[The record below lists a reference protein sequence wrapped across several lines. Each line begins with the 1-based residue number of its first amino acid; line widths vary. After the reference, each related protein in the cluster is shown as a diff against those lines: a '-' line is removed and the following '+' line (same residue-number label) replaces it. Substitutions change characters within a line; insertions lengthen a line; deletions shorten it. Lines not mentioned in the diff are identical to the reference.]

1 MELAVSVKR
10 KRTEMKRQNLNIVI
24 GLLLLVLTSCKTT
37 QTSMIIAE
45 NYDEKK
51 NQTTLT
57 LFPYGNIVFPDK
69 WTKTSYN
76 QVSKQ
81 HFFTNNDSTTFAVTK
96 NPKDKYPFYKTNQT
110 DNEFVTDFVKW
121 DAEYW
126 EKQGLTVTTIDNQA
140 NKGYILWQ
148 AKSDEKNVNTIFL
161 FGSKNGLTY
170 NFSGSS
176 KNWTEGK
183 IKDFLVQ
190 LFNDN

>member
-1 MELAVSVKR
+1 MN
-10 KRTEMKRQNLNIVI
+10 RQLIKI
-24 GLLLLVLTSCKTT
+24 TFGLLIVALTSCKTT
-37 QTSMIIAE
+37 QTSMIIADS
-45 NYDEKK
+45 YDEKK

-57 LFPYGNIVFPDK
+57 LLPYGNIVFPDK

-81 HFFTNNDSTTFAVTK
+81 HFFTNNDSTTVAVTK

-126 EKQGLTVTTIDNQA
+126 EKQGLTITTVDNQSE
-140 NKGYILWQ
+140 KGYILWQ

-161 FGSKNGLTY
+161 FGSKNGLAY
-170 NFSGSS
+170 NFSGTS
-176 KNWTEGK
+176 KKWTESK

>member
-1 MELAVSVKR
+1 
-10 KRTEMKRQNLNIVI
+10 MKRQNLNIVI